1 MVTSALPCITSEG
14 ITQGGGVERN
24 AEGYPSLGWGKLP
37 QTSFASAGVCAC
49 ACAGDFRLCAAMIS
63 VEMTVLLFFIFLF
76 SSCPFLCLPLCLKT
90 FFALRFITSEQG
102 DGSHIEVITTCFFS
116 IRKNSLTVYFR
127 LAFFKL
133 YHTEWMSIRFSRCP
147 PGGRIHSE
155 FEDFWRLFLWQVC
168 PGLSIQYRAKNVC
181 TPEYY
186 DS

>member
-1 MVTSALPCITSEG
+1 
-14 ITQGGGVERN
+14 
-24 AEGYPSLGWGKLP
+24 
-37 QTSFASAGVCAC
+37 
-49 ACAGDFRLCAAMIS
+49 MIS

-133 YHTEWMSIRFSRCP
+133 YHTDECQLDLVVVLQGAEYTLILKIFEGCFYGKFALVCQYNTGPRMCVHLNIMTVSDKKP
-147 PGGRIHSE
+147 LLHNQQVLIHS
-155 FEDFWRLFLWQVC
+155 
-168 PGLSIQYRAKNVC
+168 N
-181 TPEYY
+181 
-186 DS
+186 DSLHSNKI